1 MAATENQ
8 LSKSAKIF
16 LGGLFALAAVA
27 VVPSLARLSMDTE
40 GWLIFA
46 IFGSAAAAAQL
57 FGPDTQQHDE
67 DPERQQRET
76 AHPVP
81 RR

>member
-16 LGGLFALAAVA
+16 LGGLLALAAIA
-27 VVPSLARLSMDTE
+27 IVPSLARLSLDTE
-40 GWLIFA
+40 GWLIFV

-57 FGPDTQQHDE
+57 F
-67 DPERQQRET
+67 
-76 AHPVP
+76 PVHTLKNNAFTP
-81 RR
+81 AILSLIHI